1 MFFILCVYFRCV
13 PVCSA
18 HMLSGSAL
26 YVHVHGDGNLPI
38 HTEEAQAKRLV
49 ITPRVTLLFQHPVS
63 IVFCNPLPLK
73 LDLKSL

>member
-1 MFFILCVYFRCV
+1 MLFFLSHFCVESNCGHEADALLFGLMCVFLCFRCV

-38 HTEEAQAKRLV
+38 HTEEAAVKR
-49 ITPRVTLLFQHPVS
+49 
-63 IVFCNPLPLK
+63 
-73 LDLKSL
+73 